1 MSVEIGPMVCS
12 ACNMWEIRDMVG
24 VPDDYICR
32 KCVQLQLLA
41 DRIER
46 LELRLDSYWSI
57 HDAEKVVDSTY
68 SELVTPQVK
77 GKRTE
82 RERVA
87 NSQQSSRQ
95 IVQES
100 PAVIS
105 LLNRFTILDTV
116 EGDGSS
122 GECSSSQVHGTMGG
136 SAAHDGG
143 KKRGRAIVIGDSIVR
158 GIDRRFCGRKR
169 DSRMVCC
176 LPGAKVR
183 DVTERL
189 QNILEGEGEQPVVV
203 VHIGTNDIGKKRD
216 EVLQGEFREL
226 GDKLK
231 SRTSKVI
238 ISGLLPVP
246 RASQSRN
253 RRILQMNTW
262 LEKWCKGEGFKFLGH
277 WNHFWGRWDQYKQDG
292 LHLGWNGTNVLGG
305 VFASAVGEDLN

>member
-1 MSVEIGPMVCS
+1 
-12 ACNMWEIRDMVG
+12 MWEIRDTSS
-24 VPDDYICR
+24 VPDDYVCR

-57 HDAEKVVDSTY
+57 RDAEKVVNSTF
-68 SELVTPQVK
+68 SELATPQVK
-77 GKRTE
+77 ATQAE
-82 RERVA
+82 REWVA
-87 NSQQSSRQ
+87 TRQRSSRQ
-95 IVQES
+95 VVQES
-100 PAVIS
+100 PEVIS
-105 LLNRFTILDTV
+105 LLNRYTVLDTV
-116 EGDGSS
+116 GGDVSS
-122 GECSSSQVHGTMGG
+122 GEGSSSRVHGTMGG
-136 SAAHDGG
+136 SAAQEGR
-143 KKRGRAIVIGDSIVR
+143 KRSGRAIVIGDSIVR

-169 DSRMVCC
+169 DSRRVCC
-176 LPGAKVR
+176 LPGARVK
-183 DVTERL
+183 DVSERL
-189 QNILEGEGEQPVVV
+189 QDILEWEGEQPVVV

-253 RRILQMNTW
+253 RRIFQMNTW

-277 WNHFWGRWDQYKQDG
+277 WNQFWGRWDRYKQDG
-292 LHLGWNGTNVLGG
+292 LHLGWTGTNVLGG
-305 VFASAVGEDLN
+305 VFATVVQEDLN